1 MIQLALNNIKK
12 SYGVNDI
19 LKNVTFEVRDRDR
32 IGIVGENGCGKTT
45 LFKTITGEEELD
57 GGIISKGTK
66 NIGYLEQIPNYD
78 QNLKVSQIIK
88 FAFSNIY
95 KIEEEMHELEEK
107 MQKEVIDSDLKKYS
121 KLQEKYELQDG
132 YKTTEKYNR
141 ICKGLK
147 FTDEFVNK
155 KFSVLSGG
163 EKTIA
168 LLAKILL
175 ENHNLLL
182 LDEPTNHLDMES
194 IKWLEEY
201 LNEYDGAVV
210 IISHDRYFL
219 DKVVNKIVEIDDGI
233 STLYDGNYTNFTKLK
248 EEKEI
253 QLFEQYKSQ
262 QKIIKAMK
270 ESIHRL
276 REYGAVSKT
285 PEKFY
290 KRAKAIQ
297 KRLDSLEKI
306 EKPKEKN
313 NIKLNLVEGSRSGNE
328 VIKAKKITK
337 KYDDKIIFDKASLDI
352 YYKEKVALIGNN
364 GAGKTTFI
372 KCLLGK
378 ENLEDGKLILG
389 SNTSIG
395 YLEQQVK
402 FENEEETVLDYFRD
416 GYKITEE
423 DARKYLAKFMFYGET
438 VYKTLESL
446 SGGERSRIRLAKMI
460 YSNINF
466 LILDEPTNHLD
477 IYSIEVLEEALLNY
491 KGTILIVSHDRY
503 FIDKIAN
510 KIIEL
515 KDGKF
520 NSYIVNYTE
529 YLEKTKKE
537 ESLIKEKTV
546 KNVVKKERVKYRSEK
561 DILKD
566 IDKVQDKLNKKEEEI
581 KNIDKEIGENI
592 SDYIKVQ
599 ELVNK
604 KEVLENEQEE
614 LLNKWYEL
622 EEEVTNL

>member
-1 MIQLALNNIKK
+1 MIQLALNNVKK
-12 SYGVNDI
+12 SYGINDI
-19 LKNVTFEVRDRDR
+19 LKDITFEVRDKER

-45 LFKTITGEEELD
+45 LFKLITGIEEID
-57 GGIISKGTK
+57 GGIISKTNK
-66 NIGYLEQIPNYD
+66 NIGYLEQIPNYKE
-78 QNLKVSQIIK
+78 NLKVSQVIK
-88 FAFSNIY
+88 IAFSDVY
-95 KIEEEMHELEEK
+95 DIEEKMHKLEEK
-107 MQKEVIDSDLKKYS
+107 MQEEVLESDLKKYS
-121 KLQEKYELQDG
+121 KLQEKYELLEG
-132 YKTTEKYNR
+132 YKTNEKYNR

-147 FTDEFVNK
+147 FTEEFINK

-163 EKTIA
+163 EKTLV

-175 ENHNLLL
+175 ENYTLLL

-201 LNEYDGAVV
+201 LLEYEGSVV

-219 DKVVNKIVEIDDGI
+219 DRVVNKIVEIDEGI
-233 STLYDGNYTNFTKLK
+233 SKTYEGNYTRYLK
-248 EEKEI
+248 EKEEEEI
-253 QLFEQYKSQ
+253 KLFEQYKSQ

-276 REYGAVSKT
+276 KEYGAVSKS

-297 KRLDSLEKI
+297 KRLDKLEKI
-306 EKPKEKN
+306 EKPKEKSN
-313 NIKLNLVEGSRSGNE
+313 MKLNLVEGKRSGND
-328 VIKAKKITK
+328 VVKAKKIVK
-337 KYDDKIIFDKASLDI
+337 KYNNKIIFNKASLNI

-364 GAGKTTFI
+364 GVGKTTFI
-372 KCLLGK
+372 NCLLGK
-378 ENLEDGKLILG
+378 EKLEDGKLELG

-402 FENEEETVLDYFRD
+402 FKNEDDTVLNYFRE

-423 DARKYLAKFMFYGET
+423 EARTYLAKFMFYGET
-438 VYKTLESL
+438 VYEKLNSL

-515 KDGKF
+515 KNGKF
-520 NSYIVNYTE
+520 TTYDTNYTE
-529 YLEKTKKE
+529 YLEKIKLE
-537 ESLIKEKTV
+537 ENIEKEKTP
-546 KNVVKKERVKYRSEK
+546 KEVVKKERIKYRSEK
-561 DILKD
+561 DI
-566 IDKVQDKLNKKEEEI
+566 KKF
-581 KNIDKEIGENI
+581 KRTG
-592 SDYIKVQ
+592 
-599 ELVNK
+599 
-604 KEVLENEQEE
+604 
-614 LLNKWYEL
+614 
-622 EEEVTNL
+622 